1 MIKVETY
8 KKYEFELT
16 EEQVELIN
24 ELIEDRFYSADDM
37 DVAPENGIKLIWLS
51 SYLNFMLGFWKGRE
65 ELVKVEHD

>member
-51 SYLNFMLGFWKGRE
+51 SYLNFKLGFEKGKE
-65 ELVKVEHD
+65 EYGEVVDD

>member
-37 DVAPENGIKLIWLS
+37 DVAPENGTRLIGLS

>member
-24 ELIEDRFYSADDM
+24 TLIENEFQLASDM
-37 DVAPENGIKLIWLS
+37 NEVPYNGTKLISLA
-51 SYLNFMLGFWKGRE
+51 SYLNFKLGFWKGRE